1 MKVSRERY
9 QHGSVRKV
17 PRSQGFAWEFRF
29 YLTAPDGKRKLK
41 VQTFDSLKYPTERD
55 VRKAVEG
62 QLSALNAGTLGGKLA
77 ATMGTII
84 ERYMAE
90 DFLAKAAALFDGKLG
105 RIPHPSVLAI
115 ATRHRVSAYDARF
128 LSLADQLGSRLITE
142 DARLR
147 AAAPALTQ
155 SLAEA
160 LAAA

>member
-1 MKVSRERY
+1 
-9 QHGSVRKV
+9 
-17 PRSQGFAWEFRF
+17 
-29 YLTAPDGKRKLK
+29 
-41 VQTFDSLKYPTERD
+41 
-55 VRKAVEG
+55 
-62 QLSALNAGTLGGKLA
+62 
-77 ATMGTII
+77 
-84 ERYMAE
+84 
-90 DFLAKAAALFDGKLG
+90 
-105 RIPHPSVLAI
+105 VLAI

>member
-1 MKVSRERY
+1 MLLVDTNVVAYLLIEGDYTEAAQELRTRDPDWRSEAFLLVEFTNVLVS
-9 QHGSVRKV
+9 SIARKRMTV
-17 PRSQGFAWEFRF
+17 S
-29 YLTAPDGKRKLK
+29 
-41 VQTFDSLKYPTERD
+41 
-55 VRKAVEG
+55 
-62 QLSALNAGTLGGKLA
+62 
-77 ATMGTII
+77 
-84 ERYMAE
+84 MAE
-90 DFLAKAAALFDGKLG
+90 DFLAKVFSLFDGKLG

>member
-1 MKVSRERY
+1 MLLVDTNVVAYLLIKGDHTEAAQELHASDSDWRSEAFLLVEFTNVLVS
-9 QHGSVRKV
+9 SIARKRMTV
-17 PRSQGFAWEFRF
+17 S
-29 YLTAPDGKRKLK
+29 
-41 VQTFDSLKYPTERD
+41 
-55 VRKAVEG
+55 
-62 QLSALNAGTLGGKLA
+62 
-77 ATMGTII
+77 
-84 ERYMAE
+84 MAE
-90 DFLAKAAALFDGKLG
+90 DFLAKVFSLFDGKLG
-105 RIPHPSVLAI
+105 RIPHASVLAI